1 MLCPLVQVL
10 GTEGKREVSGHSE
23 GELVRRS
30 PRETGE
36 VLVKDFRRVETGL
49 QGKELGARP

>member
-49 QGKELGARP
+49 QGKELGVRP